1 LYTSAEAYGAK
12 AEYIRHGM
20 DYTVWLDSCDKF
32 LEQVP
37 TANFSIMSTYNAL
50 SVTSYIEFLKDVL
63 IMKLKHHNEDR
74 SISLDIPYLDNPN
87 WMSIRILPIEYR
99 AKVLK
104 QVGFMKDNHCGGRG
118 FQNIEIQ
125 KLERLQYLIDE
136 EKDIDNLKDFVA
148 FFDEHDRRRN
158 TNFLATFPELTE
170 LYNYCKNLGS

>member
-1 LYTSAEAYGAK
+1 
-12 AEYIRHGM
+12 
-20 DYTVWLDSCDKF
+20 
-32 LEQVP
+32 
-37 TANFSIMSTYNAL
+37 
-50 SVTSYIEFLKDVL
+50 
-63 IMKLKHHNEDR
+63 
-74 SISLDIPYLDNPN
+74 
-87 WMSIRILPIEYR
+87 LPIEYR
-99 AKVLK
+99 DEILK
-104 QVGFMKDNHCGGRG
+104 QVKFMKDNHCGGRG